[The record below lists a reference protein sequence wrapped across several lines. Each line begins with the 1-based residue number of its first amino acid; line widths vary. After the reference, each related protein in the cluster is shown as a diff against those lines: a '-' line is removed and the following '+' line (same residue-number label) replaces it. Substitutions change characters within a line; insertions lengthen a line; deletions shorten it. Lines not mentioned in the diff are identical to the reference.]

1 MKKKIFFSSFRLLE
15 GGDEITG
22 PKMGPC
28 DEITSPFDKITGP
41 KKTYKKT
48 NKEVNF
54 WKTFLMKKSS

>member
-1 MKKKIFFSSFRLLE
+1 VKKKIFFSSFRLLE

-54 WKTFLMKKSS
+54 